1 MNCPGAPSHLP
12 SPQTYE
18 DLENISKKLDF
29 SYTIEVKTPQK
40 SKLSVCPGAPQR
52 NIHATPYHINIEI
65 PTLTLNLESDDEDI
79 SSPPAKRRRIQ
90 PPTAPIK
97 DNFTQS
103 RISEAITN
111 NLLPIIIHF

>member
-1 MNCPGAPSHLP
+1 MNCPGAPSHLLRR
-12 SPQTYE
+12 QTYE
-18 DLENISKKLDF
+18 DLEDVSKKLDF

-65 PTLTLNLESDDEDI
+65 PTLTLNLESDDENV
-79 SSPPAKRRRIQ
+79 SPPPAKRRRIQ

-97 DNFTQS
+97 DDFTLS

-111 NLLPIIIHF
+111 NLLPTIIQF